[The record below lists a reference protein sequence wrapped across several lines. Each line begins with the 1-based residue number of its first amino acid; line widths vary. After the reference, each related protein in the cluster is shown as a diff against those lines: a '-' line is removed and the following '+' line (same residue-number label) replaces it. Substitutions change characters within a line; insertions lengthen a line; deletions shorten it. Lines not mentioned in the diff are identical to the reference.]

1 MGKYCWGKLR
11 SKICL
16 RIGTNI
22 SIQPLVTNPG
32 MSLTPT
38 DLAGLSR
45 LMVLITSESEIDAK
59 SKTSEHGN

>member
-1 MGKYCWGKLR
+1 MNK
-11 SKICL
+11 
-16 RIGTNI
+16 
-22 SIQPLVTNPG
+22 G
-32 MSLTPT
+32 MLSTPI